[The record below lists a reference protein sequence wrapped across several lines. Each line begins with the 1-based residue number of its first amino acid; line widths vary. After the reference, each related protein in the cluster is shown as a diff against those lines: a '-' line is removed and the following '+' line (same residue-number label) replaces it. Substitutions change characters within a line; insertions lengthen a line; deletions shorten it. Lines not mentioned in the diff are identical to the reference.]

1 MGERRNLAFGY
12 VLWALGLVGVCG
24 VHRFYNRKPLSG
36 TLWLLTF
43 GLCFVGQLVDL
54 WLMPELVDQANLPLG
69 LQGSTLSVER
79 QLVHLARRRGE
90 LGFTLNDAL
99 VEMELPAG
107 VESRQVR
114 D

>member
-43 GLCFVGQLVDL
+43 
-54 WLMPELVDQANLPLG
+54 WPLF
-69 LQGSTLSVER
+69 
-79 QLVHLARRRGE
+79 RGPI
-90 LGFTLNDAL
+90 G
-99 VEMELPAG
+99 
-107 VESRQVR
+107 
-114 D
+114 